1 MFKLFSKLSEFPA
14 VSGREDSLRDFVIS
28 EIKDFCEYKTD
39 PLGNLI
45 CHKKGKKTAA
55 KKIMLDAHLDEV
67 GVIARGF
74 TEDGFVKFSTVGGIS
89 PAVLSGRRV
98 IFEKGVLG
106 VVCSKPVHL
115 SNGDEK
121 KKYTDEEKL
130 VIDIG
135 ATSRDEAVAAVS
147 LGDTAVFCS
156 EYTDCGDTVM
166 ARAIDDRA
174 GVALLISL
182 LKEEAE
188 YDFYAVFS
196 TQEEV
201 GCRGAKVAAFGVA
214 PDGAIVLEATTAAD
228 LHGVSE
234 ESRVCKVGDGP
245 AVSFMDRGALYDRRL
260 FDAALGSGLKHQ
272 VKAAV
277 AGGNNSG
284 AIHLSRE
291 GVPTIA
297 ISVPCRYIHAP
308 SSLCSK
314 QDVAGALELAKY
326 MLLKM
331 ASGEIL

>member
-1 MFKLFSKLSEFPA
+1 MLKLFEKITALPA
-14 VSGREDSLRDFVIS
+14 VSGREETLREFIIS

-39 PLGNLI
+39 ALGNLI
-45 CHKKGKKTAA
+45 CFKKGKKPAA

-67 GVIARGF
+67 GIIARGY

-89 PAVLSGRRV
+89 PAVLAGRRV

-188 YDFYAVFS
+188 YDDRSLSQY
-196 TQEEV
+196 
-201 GCRGAKVAAFGVA
+201 
-214 PDGAIVLEATTAAD
+214 INLVL
-228 LHGVSE
+228 
-234 ESRVCKVGDGP
+234 
-245 AVSFMDRGALYDRRL
+245 
-260 FDAALGSGLKHQ
+260 
-272 VKAAV
+272 
-277 AGGNNSG
+277 
-284 AIHLSRE
+284 
-291 GVPTIA
+291 
-297 ISVPCRYIHAP
+297 
-308 SSLCSK
+308 K
-314 QDVAGALELAKY
+314 QHIINLENK
-326 MLLKM
+326 K
-331 ASGEIL
+331 